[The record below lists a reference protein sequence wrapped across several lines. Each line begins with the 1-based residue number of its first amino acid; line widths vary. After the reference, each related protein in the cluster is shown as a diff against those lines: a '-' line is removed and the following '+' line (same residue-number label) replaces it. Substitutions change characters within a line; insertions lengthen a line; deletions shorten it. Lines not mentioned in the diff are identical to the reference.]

1 MKLNK
6 WFYLIALS
14 LIWGSSFILIK
25 KALVGLEASQLG
37 SLRIIFSSIFI
48 FLIAWRN
55 IFSIKKIE
63 WKWITISAF
72 LGSFFPAFLFAFA
85 EKEIDSSVA
94 SIINSIVP
102 LNTLILGMIIFK
114 IESTKRQIIGVLI
127 GFFGTYLLISSGLKL
142 NPDQNYNY
150 AGLVILCSFL
160 YALNVN
166 IIKKYLQHLSAL
178 TKVMLI
184 GHLGDEVKIH
194 RFEDGGC
201 VGRFPLATNETYMN
215 KQTNERVSNTEWHNI
230 VLRNKAAEICEK
242 YLSKGDKVYIEGRI
256 KTRKWQDDKGND
268 RYSTE
273 INCTEFTFLSN
284 KNDMPAQ
291 PDNSPVIDEKKVES
305 VSDSV
310 EETDDLP
317 F

>member
-1 MKLNK
+1 MKLDK

-25 KALVGLEASQLG
+25 KGLIGLEASQLG

-48 FLIAWRN
+48 FIIAWRK
-55 IFSIKKIE
+55 IFTIKRIE

-114 IESTKRQIIGVLI
+114 FESTKRQIIGVLI

-142 NPDQNYNY
+142 NPNQNYNY

-178 TKVMLI
+178 TITVGHFTAIIFPAILVFIFSDFKFSSLENDVVKTSVLYVFILAFFGTALAKIIFNKLIKISSPVFASSVTYSMLI
-184 GHLGDEVKIH
+184 VSIFWGIL
-194 RFEDGGC
+194 DGEK
-201 VGRFPLATNETYMN
+201 FSPYQLIATFIIVFGVILTN
-215 KQTNERVSNTEWHNI
+215 KKSN
-230 VLRNKAAEICEK
+230 
-242 YLSKGDKVYIEGRI
+242 I
-256 KTRKWQDDKGND
+256 KN
-268 RYSTE
+268 
-273 INCTEFTFLSN
+273 
-284 KNDMPAQ
+284 
-291 PDNSPVIDEKKVES
+291 
-305 VSDSV
+305 
-310 EETDDLP
+310 
-317 F
+317 

>member
-1 MKLNK
+1 MRLNK

-25 KALVGLEASQLG
+25 KALVGIEASQLG

-48 FLIAWRN
+48 FLIAWKN

-114 IESTKRQIIGVLI
+114 IESTKRQIIGVLV

-178 TKVMLI
+178 TITV
-184 GHLGDEVKIH
+184 GHFTAIILPALLVFLFSDFEFSSLEKDEVKTSI
-194 RFEDGGC
+194 FY
-201 VGRFPLATNETYMN
+201 VFILALFGTALAKIIFN
-215 KQTNERVSNTEWHNI
+215 K
-230 VLRNKAAEICEK
+230 L
-242 YLSKGDKVYIEGRI
+242 I
-256 KTRKWQDDKGND
+256 KI
-268 RYSTE
+268 S
-273 INCTEFTFLSN
+273 
-284 KNDMPAQ
+284 
-291 PDNSPVIDEKKVES
+291 SPVFASSVTYSMLIVSIFWGIVDGEKFSINQLIATLIIVFGVILTNKKAKIKN
-305 VSDSV
+305 
-310 EETDDLP
+310 
-317 F
+317 

>member
-1 MKLNK
+1 MRDNK
-6 WFYLIALS
+6 WFYLILLS

-37 SLRIIFSSIFI
+37 SLRIIFSSLII
-48 FLIAWRN
+48 FLIAWKK
-55 IFSIKKIE
+55 IFTIKKLE

-72 LGSFFPAFLFAFA
+72 LGSFFPSFLFAFA

-114 IESTKRQIIGVLI
+114 IESTKRQIIGVLV

-178 TKVMLI
+178 TITVGHFTAIIIPAIIVFLLSEFKWDSLNNNETKISIFYVFILALFGTALAKIIFNKLIKIASPVFASSVTYSMLI
-184 GHLGDEVKIH
+184 VSIFWGII
-194 RFEDGGC
+194 DGEK
-201 VGRFPLATNETYMN
+201 FSIYQFIATIIIVFGVILTN
-215 KQTNERVSNTEWHNI
+215 KQS
-230 VLRNKAAEICEK
+230 
-242 YLSKGDKVYIEGRI
+242 
-256 KTRKWQDDKGND
+256 
-268 RYSTE
+268 ST
-273 INCTEFTFLSN
+273 
-284 KNDMPAQ
+284 KN
-291 PDNSPVIDEKKVES
+291 
-305 VSDSV
+305 
-310 EETDDLP
+310 
-317 F
+317 

>member
-25 KALVGLEASQLG
+25 KALLGLEASQLG

-55 IFSIKKIE
+55 IFTIKKIE

-114 IESTKRQIIGVLI
+114 IESTKRQIIGVLV

-178 TKVMLI
+178 TITVGHFTAIIFPAALGFLFSDFEFSSLEKVEVKTSIFYVFILALFGTALAKIIFNKLIKISSPVFAASVTYSMLI
-184 GHLGDEVKIH
+184 VSIFWGIV
-194 RFEDGGC
+194 DGEK
-201 VGRFPLATNETYMN
+201 FSIYQLIATLIIVFGVILTN
-215 KQTNERVSNTEWHNI
+215 KKSN
-230 VLRNKAAEICEK
+230 
-242 YLSKGDKVYIEGRI
+242 I
-256 KTRKWQDDKGND
+256 KN
-268 RYSTE
+268 
-273 INCTEFTFLSN
+273 
-284 KNDMPAQ
+284 
-291 PDNSPVIDEKKVES
+291 
-305 VSDSV
+305 
-310 EETDDLP
+310 
-317 F
+317 

>member
-114 IESTKRQIIGVLI
+114 IESTKRQIIGVLV

-166 IIKKYLQHLSAL
+166 IIKKHLQHLSAL
-178 TKVMLI
+178 TITV
-184 GHLGDEVKIH
+184 GHFTAIILPAVLVFLFSDFEFSSLEKDEVKTSI
-194 RFEDGGC
+194 FY
-201 VGRFPLATNETYMN
+201 VFILALFGTALAKIIFN
-215 KQTNERVSNTEWHNI
+215 K
-230 VLRNKAAEICEK
+230 L
-242 YLSKGDKVYIEGRI
+242 I
-256 KTRKWQDDKGND
+256 KI
-268 RYSTE
+268 S
-273 INCTEFTFLSN
+273 
-284 KNDMPAQ
+284 
-291 PDNSPVIDEKKVES
+291 SPVFASSVTYSMLIVSIFWGIVDGEKFSIYQLIATLIIVFGVILTNKKAKIKN
-305 VSDSV
+305 
-310 EETDDLP
+310 
-317 F
+317 

>member
-48 FLIAWRN
+48 FLIAWKN

-178 TKVMLI
+178 TITVGHFTAIILPAVLVFLFSEFEFSSLEKGEVKTSIFYVFILALFGTALAKIFFNKLIKISSPVFASSVTYSMLI
-184 GHLGDEVKIH
+184 VSIFWGIVDGEKFSVYQLIATLIIVIGVILTNKKAKI
-194 RFEDGGC
+194 
-201 VGRFPLATNETYMN
+201 
-215 KQTNERVSNTEWHNI
+215 
-230 VLRNKAAEICEK
+230 
-242 YLSKGDKVYIEGRI
+242 
-256 KTRKWQDDKGND
+256 
-268 RYSTE
+268 
-273 INCTEFTFLSN
+273 
-284 KNDMPAQ
+284 KN
-291 PDNSPVIDEKKVES
+291 
-305 VSDSV
+305 
-310 EETDDLP
+310 
-317 F
+317 

>member
-114 IESTKRQIIGVLI
+114 IESTKRQIIGVLV

-178 TKVMLI
+178 TITV
-184 GHLGDEVKIH
+184 GHFTAIILPAVLVFLFSDFEFSSLEKDEVKTSI
-194 RFEDGGC
+194 FY
-201 VGRFPLATNETYMN
+201 VFILALFGTALAKIIFN
-215 KQTNERVSNTEWHNI
+215 K
-230 VLRNKAAEICEK
+230 L
-242 YLSKGDKVYIEGRI
+242 I
-256 KTRKWQDDKGND
+256 KI
-268 RYSTE
+268 S
-273 INCTEFTFLSN
+273 
-284 KNDMPAQ
+284 
-291 PDNSPVIDEKKVES
+291 SPVFASSVTYSMLIVSIFWGIVDGEKFSINQLTATLIIVFGVILTNKKAKIKN
-305 VSDSV
+305 
-310 EETDDLP
+310 
-317 F
+317 

>member
-55 IFSIKKIE
+55 IFTIKKIE

-142 NPDQNYNY
+142 NPNQNYKY

-178 TKVMLI
+178 TITVGHFTAIIFPAILVFLFSDFEFSSLEKGEVKTSIFYVFILALFGTALAKIIFNKLIKISSPVFASSVTYSMLI
-184 GHLGDEVKIH
+184 VSIFWGIVDGEKFSIH
-194 RFEDGGC
+194 Q
-201 VGRFPLATNETYMN
+201 LIATLIIVFGVILTN
-215 KQTNERVSNTEWHNI
+215 KKSN
-230 VLRNKAAEICEK
+230 
-242 YLSKGDKVYIEGRI
+242 I
-256 KTRKWQDDKGND
+256 KN
-268 RYSTE
+268 
-273 INCTEFTFLSN
+273 
-284 KNDMPAQ
+284 
-291 PDNSPVIDEKKVES
+291 
-305 VSDSV
+305 
-310 EETDDLP
+310 
-317 F
+317 

>member
-55 IFSIKKIE
+55 IFTIKKIE

-166 IIKKYLQHLSAL
+166 IIKKHLQHLSAL
-178 TKVMLI
+178 TITV
-184 GHLGDEVKIH
+184 GHFTAIIFPAILVFLFSDFEFSSLEKDEVKTSI
-194 RFEDGGC
+194 FY
-201 VGRFPLATNETYMN
+201 VFILALFGTALAKIIFN
-215 KQTNERVSNTEWHNI
+215 K
-230 VLRNKAAEICEK
+230 L
-242 YLSKGDKVYIEGRI
+242 I
-256 KTRKWQDDKGND
+256 KI
-268 RYSTE
+268 S
-273 INCTEFTFLSN
+273 
-284 KNDMPAQ
+284 
-291 PDNSPVIDEKKVES
+291 SPVFASSVTYSMLIVSIFWGIVDGEKFSIHQLIATLIIVFGVILTNKKS
-305 VSDSV
+305 K
-310 EETDDLP
+310 LKN
-317 F
+317 

>member
-1 MKLNK
+1 MKFNK

-25 KALVGLEASQLG
+25 KALIGLEASQLG

-48 FLIAWRN
+48 FFIAWKK
-55 IFSIKKIE
+55 IFTIKKIE
-63 WKWITISAF
+63 WKWITLSAF

-114 IESTKRQIIGVLI
+114 IQSTKRQIVGVLL
-127 GFFGTYLLISSGLKL
+127 GFFGTYLLISSGLQL

-150 AGLVILCSFL
+150 TGLVILCWFL

-178 TKVMLI
+178 TITV
-184 GHLGDEVKIH
+184 GHFTAIIIPAVLVFLFSDFDFSSLGKEEVKISI
-194 RFEDGGC
+194 FY
-201 VGRFPLATNETYMN
+201 VFILALFGTALAKIIFN
-215 KQTNERVSNTEWHNI
+215 K
-230 VLRNKAAEICEK
+230 L
-242 YLSKGDKVYIEGRI
+242 I
-256 KTRKWQDDKGND
+256 KI
-268 RYSTE
+268 S
-273 INCTEFTFLSN
+273 
-284 KNDMPAQ
+284 
-291 PDNSPVIDEKKVES
+291 SPVFASSVTYSMLIVSIFWGIVDGEKFSIYQLIATFIIVFGVILTNKKS
-305 VSDSV
+305 KIKN
-310 EETDDLP
+310 
-317 F
+317 

>member
-55 IFSIKKIE
+55 IFTIKKIE
-63 WKWITISAF
+63 WKWIIISAF

-166 IIKKYLQHLSAL
+166 IIKKHLQHLSAL
-178 TKVMLI
+178 TITVGHFTAIIFPAILVFLFSDFEFASLEKYEVKTSIFYVFILALFGTALAKIIFNKLIKISSPVFASSVTYSMLI
-184 GHLGDEVKIH
+184 VSIFWGIV
-194 RFEDGGC
+194 DGEK
-201 VGRFPLATNETYMN
+201 FSIYQLLATLIIVFGVILTN
-215 KQTNERVSNTEWHNI
+215 K
-230 VLRNKAAEICEK
+230 K
-242 YLSKGDKVYIEGRI
+242 SKP
-256 KTRKWQDDKGND
+256 
-268 RYSTE
+268 
-273 INCTEFTFLSN
+273 
-284 KNDMPAQ
+284 KN
-291 PDNSPVIDEKKVES
+291 
-305 VSDSV
+305 
-310 EETDDLP
+310 
-317 F
+317 

>member
-25 KALVGLEASQLG
+25 KALVGLEATQLG

-48 FLIAWRN
+48 FLIAWKN
-55 IFSIKKIE
+55 IFTIKKIE

-114 IESTKRQIIGVLI
+114 IESTKRQIIGVLV

-142 NPDQNYNY
+142 NPNQNYNY

-178 TKVMLI
+178 TITV
-184 GHLGDEVKIH
+184 GHFTAIILPAVLVFLFSDFEFSSLEKDEVKTSI
-194 RFEDGGC
+194 FYVFILALFGTALAKIIFNKLIKISSPVFASSVTYSMLIVSIFWGTVDGEK
-201 VGRFPLATNETYMN
+201 FSIYQLLATLIIVFGVILTN
-215 KQTNERVSNTEWHNI
+215 K
-230 VLRNKAAEICEK
+230 KAK
-242 YLSKGDKVYIEGRI
+242 I
-256 KTRKWQDDKGND
+256 KN
-268 RYSTE
+268 
-273 INCTEFTFLSN
+273 
-284 KNDMPAQ
+284 
-291 PDNSPVIDEKKVES
+291 
-305 VSDSV
+305 
-310 EETDDLP
+310 
-317 F
+317 

>member
-1 MKLNK
+1 MKFNK

-25 KALVGLEASQLG
+25 KALIGLEASQLG

-48 FLIAWRN
+48 FFIAWKK
-55 IFSIKKIE
+55 IFTIKKIE
-63 WKWITISAF
+63 WKWITLSAF

-114 IESTKRQIIGVLI
+114 IQSTKRQIVGVLL
-127 GFFGTYLLISSGLKL
+127 GFFGTYLLISSGLQL

-178 TKVMLI
+178 TITV
-184 GHLGDEVKIH
+184 GHFTAIIIPAVLVFLFSDFDFYSLEKEEVKISI
-194 RFEDGGC
+194 FY
-201 VGRFPLATNETYMN
+201 VFILALFGTALAKIIFN
-215 KQTNERVSNTEWHNI
+215 K
-230 VLRNKAAEICEK
+230 L
-242 YLSKGDKVYIEGRI
+242 I
-256 KTRKWQDDKGND
+256 KI
-268 RYSTE
+268 S
-273 INCTEFTFLSN
+273 
-284 KNDMPAQ
+284 
-291 PDNSPVIDEKKVES
+291 SPVFASSVTYSMLVVSIFWGIVDGEKFSIYQLIATFIIVFGVILTNKKS
-305 VSDSV
+305 KIKN
-310 EETDDLP
+310 
-317 F
+317 

>member
-48 FLIAWRN
+48 FLIAWKN

-114 IESTKRQIIGVLI
+114 IESTKRQIIGVLV

-178 TKVMLI
+178 TITV
-184 GHLGDEVKIH
+184 GHFTAIILPAVLVFLFSDFEFSSLEKDEVKTSI
-194 RFEDGGC
+194 FYVFILALFGTALAKIIFNKLIKISSPVFASSVTYSMLIVSIFWGIVDGEK
-201 VGRFPLATNETYMN
+201 FSIYQLIATLIIVFGVILTN
-215 KQTNERVSNTEWHNI
+215 KQT
-230 VLRNKAAEICEK
+230 
-242 YLSKGDKVYIEGRI
+242 
-256 KTRKWQDDKGND
+256 
-268 RYSTE
+268 ST
-273 INCTEFTFLSN
+273 
-284 KNDMPAQ
+284 KN
-291 PDNSPVIDEKKVES
+291 
-305 VSDSV
+305 
-310 EETDDLP
+310 
-317 F
+317 

>member
-25 KALVGLEASQLG
+25 KALLGLEASQLG

-55 IFSIKKIE
+55 IFTIKKIE

-114 IESTKRQIIGVLI
+114 IESTKRQIIGVLV

-178 TKVMLI
+178 TITVGHFTVIIFPAALVFLFSDFEFSSLEKVEVKTSIFYVFILALFGTALAKIIFNKLIKISSPVFAASVTYSMLI
-184 GHLGDEVKIH
+184 VSIFWGIV
-194 RFEDGGC
+194 DGEK
-201 VGRFPLATNETYMN
+201 FSIYQLIATLIIVFGVILTN
-215 KQTNERVSNTEWHNI
+215 KKSNT
-230 VLRNKAAEICEK
+230 
-242 YLSKGDKVYIEGRI
+242 
-256 KTRKWQDDKGND
+256 
-268 RYSTE
+268 
-273 INCTEFTFLSN
+273 
-284 KNDMPAQ
+284 KN
-291 PDNSPVIDEKKVES
+291 
-305 VSDSV
+305 
-310 EETDDLP
+310 
-317 F
+317 

>member
-48 FLIAWRN
+48 FLIAWKN
-55 IFSIKKIE
+55 IFTIKKIE

-114 IESTKRQIIGVLI
+114 IESTKRQIIGVLV

-178 TKVMLI
+178 TITV
-184 GHLGDEVKIH
+184 GHFTAIILPAVLVFLFSDFEFSSLEKDEVKTSI
-194 RFEDGGC
+194 FYVFILALFGTALAKIIFNKLIKISSPVFASSVTYSMLIVSIFWGIVDGEK
-201 VGRFPLATNETYMN
+201 FSIYQLLATLIIVFGVILTN
-215 KQTNERVSNTEWHNI
+215 K
-230 VLRNKAAEICEK
+230 KAK
-242 YLSKGDKVYIEGRI
+242 I
-256 KTRKWQDDKGND
+256 KN
-268 RYSTE
+268 
-273 INCTEFTFLSN
+273 
-284 KNDMPAQ
+284 
-291 PDNSPVIDEKKVES
+291 
-305 VSDSV
+305 
-310 EETDDLP
+310 
-317 F
+317 

>member
-114 IESTKRQIIGVLI
+114 IESTKRQIIGVLV

-178 TKVMLI
+178 TITV
-184 GHLGDEVKIH
+184 GHFTAIILPAVLVFLFSDFEFSSLEKDEVKTSI
-194 RFEDGGC
+194 FY
-201 VGRFPLATNETYMN
+201 VFILALFGTALAKIIFN
-215 KQTNERVSNTEWHNI
+215 K
-230 VLRNKAAEICEK
+230 L
-242 YLSKGDKVYIEGRI
+242 I
-256 KTRKWQDDKGND
+256 KI
-268 RYSTE
+268 S
-273 INCTEFTFLSN
+273 
-284 KNDMPAQ
+284 
-291 PDNSPVIDEKKVES
+291 SPVFASSVTYSMLIVSIFWGIVDGEKFS
-305 VSDSV
+305 VYQLIATLIIV
-310 EETDDLP
+310 FGVILTNKKAKTKN
-317 F
+317 

>member
-55 IFSIKKIE
+55 IFKIKKTE

-178 TKVMLI
+178 TITV
-184 GHLGDEVKIH
+184 GHFTAIIFPAVLVFLFSDFEFSSLEKDEVKTSI
-194 RFEDGGC
+194 FY
-201 VGRFPLATNETYMN
+201 VFILALFGTALAKIIFN
-215 KQTNERVSNTEWHNI
+215 K
-230 VLRNKAAEICEK
+230 L
-242 YLSKGDKVYIEGRI
+242 I
-256 KTRKWQDDKGND
+256 KI
-268 RYSTE
+268 S
-273 INCTEFTFLSN
+273 
-284 KNDMPAQ
+284 
-291 PDNSPVIDEKKVES
+291 SPVFASSVTYSMLIISIFWGIVDGEKFSIYQLIATFIIVFGVILTNKKS
-305 VSDSV
+305 KIKN
-310 EETDDLP
+310 
-317 F
+317 

>member
-114 IESTKRQIIGVLI
+114 IESTKRQIIGVLV

-178 TKVMLI
+178 TITVGHFTAIILPAVLVFLFSDFEFSSLEKDAVKTSIFYVFILALFGTALAKIIFNKLIKISSPVFASSVTYSMLI
-184 GHLGDEVKIH
+184 VSIFWGIVDGEKFSIYQLIATIIIVFGVILTNKKTKI
-194 RFEDGGC
+194 
-201 VGRFPLATNETYMN
+201 
-215 KQTNERVSNTEWHNI
+215 
-230 VLRNKAAEICEK
+230 
-242 YLSKGDKVYIEGRI
+242 
-256 KTRKWQDDKGND
+256 
-268 RYSTE
+268 
-273 INCTEFTFLSN
+273 
-284 KNDMPAQ
+284 KN
-291 PDNSPVIDEKKVES
+291 
-305 VSDSV
+305 
-310 EETDDLP
+310 
-317 F
+317 

>member
-55 IFSIKKIE
+55 IYTIKKIE

-102 LNTLILGMIIFK
+102 LNTLIIGMIIFK
-114 IESTKRQIIGVLI
+114 IESTKRQIIGVLV

-178 TKVMLI
+178 TITV
-184 GHLGDEVKIH
+184 GHFTAIIFPAALVFLFSDFEFSSLEKDEVKTSI
-194 RFEDGGC
+194 FY
-201 VGRFPLATNETYMN
+201 VFILALFGTALAKIIFN
-215 KQTNERVSNTEWHNI
+215 K
-230 VLRNKAAEICEK
+230 L
-242 YLSKGDKVYIEGRI
+242 I
-256 KTRKWQDDKGND
+256 KI
-268 RYSTE
+268 S
-273 INCTEFTFLSN
+273 
-284 KNDMPAQ
+284 
-291 PDNSPVIDEKKVES
+291 SPVFASSVTYSMLIVSIFWGIVDGEKFSIYQLIATLIIVFGVILTNKKS
-305 VSDSV
+305 NIKN
-310 EETDDLP
+310 
-317 F
+317 

>member
-55 IFSIKKIE
+55 IFTIKKIE

-142 NPDQNYNY
+142 NPNQNYNY

-178 TKVMLI
+178 TITVGHFTAIIIPAVLVFLFSEFEFSSLEKGEVKTSIFYVFILALFGTALAKIFFNKLIKISSPVFASSVTYSMLI
-184 GHLGDEVKIH
+184 VSIFWGIV
-194 RFEDGGC
+194 DGEK
-201 VGRFPLATNETYMN
+201 FSIYQLMATLIIVFGVILTN
-215 KQTNERVSNTEWHNI
+215 KKSN
-230 VLRNKAAEICEK
+230 
-242 YLSKGDKVYIEGRI
+242 I
-256 KTRKWQDDKGND
+256 KN
-268 RYSTE
+268 
-273 INCTEFTFLSN
+273 
-284 KNDMPAQ
+284 
-291 PDNSPVIDEKKVES
+291 
-305 VSDSV
+305 
-310 EETDDLP
+310 
-317 F
+317 

>member
-114 IESTKRQIIGVLI
+114 IESTKRQIIGVLV

-178 TKVMLI
+178 TITV
-184 GHLGDEVKIH
+184 GHFTAIILPAVLVFLFSDFEFSSLENDEVKTSI
-194 RFEDGGC
+194 FY
-201 VGRFPLATNETYMN
+201 VFILALFGTALAKIIFN
-215 KQTNERVSNTEWHNI
+215 K
-230 VLRNKAAEICEK
+230 L
-242 YLSKGDKVYIEGRI
+242 I
-256 KTRKWQDDKGND
+256 KI
-268 RYSTE
+268 S
-273 INCTEFTFLSN
+273 
-284 KNDMPAQ
+284 
-291 PDNSPVIDEKKVES
+291 SPVFASSVTYSMLIVSIFWGIVDGEEFSINQLIATLIIVFGVILTNKKAKIKN
-305 VSDSV
+305 
-310 EETDDLP
+310 
-317 F
+317 

>member
-55 IFSIKKIE
+55 IFTIKKIE

-127 GFFGTYLLISSGLKL
+127 GFFGTYLLISSGLKI

-178 TKVMLI
+178 TITV
-184 GHLGDEVKIH
+184 GHFTAIIFPAILVFLFSDFEFSSLEKDEVKTSI
-194 RFEDGGC
+194 FY
-201 VGRFPLATNETYMN
+201 VFILALFGTALAKIIFN
-215 KQTNERVSNTEWHNI
+215 K
-230 VLRNKAAEICEK
+230 L
-242 YLSKGDKVYIEGRI
+242 I
-256 KTRKWQDDKGND
+256 KI
-268 RYSTE
+268 S
-273 INCTEFTFLSN
+273 
-284 KNDMPAQ
+284 
-291 PDNSPVIDEKKVES
+291 SPVFASSVTYSMLIVSIFWGIVDGEKFSIHQLIATLIIVFGVILTNKKS
-305 VSDSV
+305 K
-310 EETDDLP
+310 LKN
-317 F
+317 

>member
-48 FLIAWRN
+48 FLIAWKN
-55 IFSIKKIE
+55 IFSIKKTE

-178 TKVMLI
+178 TITV
-184 GHLGDEVKIH
+184 GHFTAIILPAVLVFLFSDFEFSSLENDEVKTSI
-194 RFEDGGC
+194 FY
-201 VGRFPLATNETYMN
+201 VFILALFGTALAKIIFN
-215 KQTNERVSNTEWHNI
+215 K
-230 VLRNKAAEICEK
+230 L
-242 YLSKGDKVYIEGRI
+242 I
-256 KTRKWQDDKGND
+256 KI
-268 RYSTE
+268 S
-273 INCTEFTFLSN
+273 
-284 KNDMPAQ
+284 
-291 PDNSPVIDEKKVES
+291 SPVFASSVTYSMLIVSIFWGIVDGEKFSIYQLIATLIIVFGVILTNKK
-305 VSDSV
+305 
-310 EETDDLP
+310 TKIKN
-317 F
+317 

>member
-55 IFSIKKIE
+55 IFTIKKIE

-178 TKVMLI
+178 TITVGHFTVIIFPAILVFLFSSFEFSSLENSEVQTSIFYVFLLALFGTALAKIIFNKLIKISSPVFASSVTYSMLI
-184 GHLGDEVKIH
+184 VSIFWGIVDGEKFSIYQLIATLIIVFGVILTNKKSKI
-194 RFEDGGC
+194 
-201 VGRFPLATNETYMN
+201 
-215 KQTNERVSNTEWHNI
+215 
-230 VLRNKAAEICEK
+230 
-242 YLSKGDKVYIEGRI
+242 
-256 KTRKWQDDKGND
+256 
-268 RYSTE
+268 
-273 INCTEFTFLSN
+273 
-284 KNDMPAQ
+284 KN
-291 PDNSPVIDEKKVES
+291 
-305 VSDSV
+305 
-310 EETDDLP
+310 
-317 F
+317 